1 MRLPYGSFCRTG
13 VLFFRGCCRRG
24 FENKKVC
31 RECAYVDRCTGGCR
45 NSVLMQGDD
54 YYGIDEDLCYFYENG
69 WEERLTKAAEE
80 PFAAY
85 LKRNPPKKSSAPDE
99 IAEDMS
105 ECP

>member
-1 MRLPYGSFCRTG
+1 MDTRTLRY
-13 VLFFRGCCRRG
+13 VLAIARHQ
-24 FENKKVC
+24 N
-31 RECAYVDRCTGGCR
+31 
-45 NSVLMQGDD
+45 
-54 YYGIDEDLCYFYENG
+54 
-69 WEERLTKAAEE
+69 LTKAAEE